1 MFRYSA
7 HGDDTKCADKS
18 QHFNLKAPLKN
29 PKNSHHSPM
38 DFTKEQFQTAIW
50 LLLGI
55 ALIMLLVI
63 LSPVLM
69 PFVAAAILA
78 YTLNPLVDRLCRIKI
93 GKWNV
98 PRTIAVFISMLGFLS
113 CILALIL
120 IVLPVVE
127 NEIPL
132 LQDQIPKFLDQ
143 LHNTLQPKL
152 LEFNIHVQLDSASVK
167 QMLSQQLSESSEK
180 ITAAALSSIRVGGT
194 AILGLLANIL
204 LIPMVLFYLL
214 LDWHAITQR
223 FHLAIP
229 RRWVNKTA
237 DIMHETDELLAQYL
251 RGQLLVMVV
260 LAGYYSC
267 ALTLAGFTVAL
278 PVGILTGLL
287 VFIPYIGFGFGLCLA
302 LIGAVLQNDPM
313 HGLLMVAII
322 YGIGQIVE
330 GFYLTPHL
338 VGERIGLPPLAV
350 IFALL
355 AFGQL
360 FGFIGVLLALPAAAI
375 ASVAY
380 KHLRNF
386 YYQSR
391 FYTNT

>member
-1 MFRYSA
+1 M
-7 HGDDTKCADKS
+7 
-18 QHFNLKAPLKN
+18 N
-29 PKNSHHSPM
+29 
-38 DFTKEQFQTAIW
+38 FTKEQLQTAIW
-50 LLLGI
+50 LMVGI
-55 ALIMLLVI
+55 ALVMLLVV
-63 LSPVLM
+63 LGPVLT
-69 PFVAAAILA
+69 PFVTGAILA
-78 YTLNPLVDRLCRIKI
+78 YTLNPLVDRLCRFKIKN
-93 GKWNV
+93 WAL
-98 PRTIAVFISMLGFLS
+98 PRTLAVLISMLGLLS

-143 LHNTLQPKL
+143 LHDTLQPKL
-152 LEFNIHVQLDSASVK
+152 LDLNIHVQLDSASVK
-167 QMLSQQLSESSEK
+167 QMLSQQLSESSDK

-194 AILGLLANIL
+194 AILGLIANVL

-214 LDWHAITQR
+214 LDWHAVTER
-223 FHLAIP
+223 CHNAIP
-229 RRWVNKTA
+229 RRWANKTT
-237 DIMHETDELLAQYL
+237 DIMRETDELLAQYL
-251 RGQLLVMVV
+251 RGQLLVMLV
-260 LAGYYSC
+260 LAGYYSS
-267 ALTLAGFTVAL
+267 ALTLAGFNVAL

-302 LIGAVLQNDPM
+302 LIGAVLQTDPM

-322 YGIGQIVE
+322 YGIGQIIE
-330 GFYLTPHL
+330 GFYLTPRL
-338 VGERIGLPPLAV
+338 VGERIGLAPLAV

-375 ASVAY
+375 TSVAY
-380 KHLRNF
+380 KHLRNL

>member
-1 MFRYSA
+1 M
-7 HGDDTKCADKS
+7 
-18 QHFNLKAPLKN
+18 NL
-29 PKNSHHSPM
+29 
-38 DFTKEQFQTAIW
+38 TKEQFQTAIW
-50 LLLGI
+50 LLIGMGLV
-55 ALIMLLVI
+55 MLLIV

-69 PFVAAAILA
+69 PFVIGAILA
-78 YTLNPLVDRLCRIKI
+78 YTLNPLVDQLCQIKLARWIMPRIL
-93 GKWNV
+93 
-98 PRTIAVFISMLGFLS
+98 AVISAIIVLLS
-113 CILALIL
+113 CILALVL
-120 IVLPVVE
+120 IVVPVVGH
-127 NEIPL
+127 EIPL

-143 LHNTLQPKL
+143 LHSNVQPRL
-152 LEFNIHVQLDSASVK
+152 AQYNIHVQLDSASVK
-167 QMLSQQLSESSEK
+167 EMLSQQLSESSEK

-194 AILGLLANIL
+194 AILGLVANLL

-223 FHLAIP
+223 LHQAIP
-229 RRWVNKTA
+229 RRWANQTA
-237 DIMHETDELLAQYL
+237 NIMRETDELLAQYL

-267 ALTLAGFTVAL
+267 ALTLAGFSVAL

-302 LIGAVLQNDPM
+302 LIGAVLQPDPM
-313 HGLLMVAII
+313 HDLLMVGII
-322 YGIGQIVE
+322 YGFGQTIE
-330 GFYLTPHL
+330 NFYLTPRL

-360 FGFIGVLLALPAAAI
+360 FGFIGILLALPASAI
-375 ASVAY
+375 TSVAY
-380 KHLRNF
+380 KHLRDL
-386 YYQSR
+386 YYRSR